1 MDLIKSKLQ
10 SAKEKFGVT
19 VKVNKELDKLKGK
32 ELFPEKTKKINK
44 LVSKLDLK

>member
-10 SAKEKFGVT
+10 PAKETFEVT

-32 ELFPEKTKKINK
+32 DLFPKKTEKINK